1 MLPVFLRGLAVAS
14 KYIKTQHGML
24 CVFSECLCCFPNTFL
39 TPEYDFRV
47 RKCRKRAAK
56 EGAQEMC
63 VFEANPLGARAFTGA
78 LVGDAW
84 SIGFPKSIGFCKE
97 FSKNT

>member
-1 MLPVFLRGLAVAS
+1 MRPVTCELRGTACDLHAARCDLRPS
-14 KYIKTQHGML
+14 
-24 CVFSECLCCFPNTFL
+24 
-39 TPEYDFRV
+39 TPEYDSRV

-63 VFEANPLGARAFTGA
+63 VFKANPLGARAFTGA

-84 SIGFPKSIGFCKE
+84 GIGFPKSIGFYKG
-97 FSKNT
+97 FLKKKK